1 MMRSKSARAFTL
13 IELLVVVAIIAL
25 LLAVLL
31 PNLAAARE
39 QGRRG
44 KCLANLKNLAT
55 GSMLYAQEDSRNL
68 VVPIS
73 QGVWANQWN
82 FGDALWWRLGGP
94 TSFGGKTGTNLLNT
108 QQFQLQRFFD
118 PNGAWSAPTRPLNRY
133 MLRGITAFDDPR
145 SFEMYSC
152 PSDDGL
158 PNNDKWC
165 PWPMVAG
172 SPALSGEVYEKRFF
186 ELFGNSY
193 RYNTIGR
200 IALSGQNVNGSFSSS
215 VMGSKLDKIDKG
227 TGRIVLYSEPLFYM
241 MTVPQANLN
250 PDLSPIRGWHKVFMT
265 ENVVYVDGS
274 CRATKVGQLARFDGP
289 TLDAMGYYGPPYD
302 TYLRRGATWQ
312 TDAYPTPG
320 SLVRAYTDTTM
331 VTNQQTITLLIG
343 AALGWPG
350 KGYQDN
356 TFRQF

>member
-73 QGVWANQWN
+73 QGVWANQWG

-94 TSFGGKTGTNLLNT
+94 TNFGGKTGTNLLNT
-108 QQFQLQRFFD
+108 QQFQLPRFFD
-118 PNGAWSAPTRPLNRY
+118 PNGAWAAQARPLNRY

-158 PNNDKWC
+158 PNNDKWV
-165 PWPMVAG
+165 PWAQVAG

-241 MTVPQANLN
+241 
-250 PDLSPIRGWHKVFMT
+250 
-265 ENVVYVDGS
+265 
-274 CRATKVGQLARFDGP
+274 
-289 TLDAMGYYGPPYD
+289 
-302 TYLRRGATWQ
+302 
-312 TDAYPTPG
+312 
-320 SLVRAYTDTTM
+320 
-331 VTNQQTITLLIG
+331 
-343 AALGWPG
+343 
-350 KGYQDN
+350 
-356 TFRQF
+356 